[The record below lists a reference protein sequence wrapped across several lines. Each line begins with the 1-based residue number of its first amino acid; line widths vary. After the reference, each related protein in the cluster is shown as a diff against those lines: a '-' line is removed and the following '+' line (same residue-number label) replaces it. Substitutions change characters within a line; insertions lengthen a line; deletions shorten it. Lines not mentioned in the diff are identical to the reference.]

1 MSQLEVELI
10 LTRHLAD
17 CLAMPVAIT
26 GADGEVLHY
35 NEAAAQIAARPFEKG
50 SLKVDDMPL
59 LFQIT
64 DMEGTPL
71 PPEDRVTAIAL
82 RERRPGH
89 RPMRMCGFDQVWR
102 DVQLT
107 AFPVEGQGRRML
119 GAVSIFWEGDGTLRL
134 PVAPPDTDCRPGP
147 GVELMLARQLASSLV
162 MPIWIVGL
170 DGNLNFYNEPAEDI
184 LARRYEEA
192 GPMPLNE
199 LATMF
204 QAKDEEGNQ
213 LHTDDLPIAIAL
225 KQCRPSHRAMR
236 IQSLDGIWRR
246 VEITAFPL
254 VVKSGQMLGAA
265 ALFWEE
271 GAM

>member
-1 MSQLEVELI
+1 
-10 LTRHLAD
+10 
-17 CLAMPVAIT
+17 
-26 GADGEVLHY
+26 
-35 NEAAAQIAARPFEKG
+35 
-50 SLKVDDMPL
+50 
-59 LFQIT
+59 
-64 DMEGTPL
+64 
-71 PPEDRVTAIAL
+71 
-82 RERRPGH
+82 
-89 RPMRMCGFDQVWR
+89 
-102 DVQLT
+102 
-107 AFPVEGQGRRML
+107 
-119 GAVSIFWEGDGTLRL
+119 
-134 PVAPPDTDCRPGP
+134 
-147 GVELMLARQLASSLV
+147 MLARQLASSLV

-204 QAKDEEGNQ
+204 QAKDEDGNQ